1 MLRRKLFAL
10 FIALFCSGA
19 MAAVAGDVEI
29 FDPQRDAAQDI
40 AHAVEQA
47 KKSGKRVLLD
57 VGGDW
62 CSWCHLLDRMF
73 VRHADLQRLR
83 EDSYIWVKINYSPE
97 NKNEAVLAR
106 YPKFK
111 GCPHIFVLDADGAVL
126 HSQDTSKLEEG
137 KGYSLEKLTAF
148 LERWRPVKK

>member
-1 MLRRKLFAL
+1 MKQFLVILSLFFWATL
-10 FIALFCSGA
+10 A
-19 MAAVAGDVEI
+19 AAVPGDVEV
-29 FDPQRDAAQDI
+29 FDPKRDAAQDI
-40 AHAVEQA
+40 SRAVAEA
-47 KKSGKRVLLD
+47 KKSGRRIMLD

-73 VRHADLQRLR
+73 ERNAKLR
-83 EDSYIWVKINYSPE
+83 EQREQHFIWVKVNYSPE

-111 GCPHIFVLDADGAVL
+111 GYPHIFVLDGDGNFL
-126 HSQDTSKLEEG
+126 HSQDTSLLEEG

-148 LERWRPVKK
+148 LDRWKPGKK

>member
-1 MLRRKLFAL
+1 MSSLKLLAL
-10 FIALFCSGA
+10 LVAFLCSAA
-19 MAAVAGDVEI
+19 MAAVPGDVEV

-83 EDSYIWVKINYSPE
+83 EDSYVWVKVNYSPE
-97 NKNEAVLAR
+97 NKNAAVLAR

-111 GCPHIFVLDADGAVL
+111 GYPHIFVLDADGTVL

-137 KGYSLEKLTAF
+137 KDYSLEKLTAF